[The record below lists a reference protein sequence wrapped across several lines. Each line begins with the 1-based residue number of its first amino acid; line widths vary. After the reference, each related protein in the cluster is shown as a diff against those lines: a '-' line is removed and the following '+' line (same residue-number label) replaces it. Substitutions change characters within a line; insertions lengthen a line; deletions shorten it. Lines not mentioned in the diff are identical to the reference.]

1 MVHEVPPQV
10 NAGNIVLAP
19 IAFPWVLDVA
29 AISDIRT
36 LAVVP
41 WKSFRLV
48 IVYVP
53 P

>member
-10 NAGNIVLAP
+10 ISGNIVLAP
-19 IAFPWVLDVA
+19 IVFPWVLDVA
-29 AISDIRT
+29 ATSDIRT

-41 WKSFRLV
+41 WKSFKFV